1 MSSKYENIKKGFRK
15 GLGKPGKRKTFGDL
29 VDAIT
34 PDFAKGEPDEVEVE
48 IEVVTPKE
56 EDKDKKKKK
65 KDKKKREGRI
75 TRTATDTRA
84 SSKR

>member
-1 MSSKYENIKKGFRK
+1 MSSEYENIKKGFKK

-29 VDAIT
+29 IDAIT

-48 IEVVTPKE
+48 VEVVTTKE

-65 KDKKKREGRI
+65 PV
-75 TRTATDTRA
+75 
-84 SSKR
+84 SKADRFKSIRDALNK

>member
-1 MSSKYENIKKGFRK
+1 MSSKYENIKKGFRQ

-34 PDFAKGEPDEVEVE
+34 PDFAKGEPGEVEVE

-65 KDKKKREGRI
+65 PVS
-75 TRTATDTRA
+75 RA
-84 SSKR
+84 DRFKAIRDALNK

>member
-1 MSSKYENIKKGFRK
+1 MSSKYENIKKGFRQ

-48 IEVVTPKE
+48 VEVVTPKE

-65 KDKKKREGRI
+65 KPVSREDRFKAI
-75 TRTATDTRA
+75 RDALN
-84 SSKR
+84 K